1 MVKQETIE
9 AIHAR
14 FKANSPNEVWLD
26 VRRPDEWAEGV
37 IPGVKK
43 IQLSGLEDALPE
55 LDPDKTYILIC
66 RSGNRSNRAGELM
79 ESKGFKDLV
88 NFEGGMMKWYQANYA
103 LAH

>member
-37 IPGVKK
+37 IPG
-43 IQLSGLEDALPE
+43 GL
-55 LDPDKTYILIC
+55 KTLCLNWIPTKPI
-66 RSGNRSNRAGELM
+66 
-79 ESKGFKDLV
+79 F
-88 NFEGGMMKWYQANYA
+88 
-103 LAH
+103 